1 MFDEIQCA
9 VVKIGK
15 FNVYPSAFLL
25 LKMVPKFVQTK
36 NG

>member
-1 MFDEIQCA
+1 MFHEIKCA

-25 LKMVPKFVQTK
+25 LKMVHEFVQTK